1 MKDNIKELSLEE
13 EAEVSGGYVDS
24 TGTDVNYT
32 YENAVGP
39 VGNAVGPVKAVGP
52 VGNAVGPVKAGP
64 LDYPYKK

>member
-24 TGTDVNYT
+24 TGTDVNYP

-39 VGNAVGPVKAVGP
+39 VGNAVGP